1 MSNQFEVTIHSVEE
15 VHSLPGIW
23 SNESLRQLLI
33 AADMDDIGQVEDAE
47 LLDIAI
53 MALQDLG
60 NQQAG
65 ELVLDSVFGDAM
77 RPGVR
82 QNLVDDLQEDKPWEE
97 FAMVAQQRGL
107 FIAVVLLQKVFPNR
121 YAVPDA
127 LRFRFTIRAL
137 SSAAFADMNASDPA
151 WLMRLLSQGMSDTDV
166 LNRLCEE
173 ELKAGPFVDAAGM
186 IWHFVELDDESGGE
200 GGQVTGLSKSL
211 DVIAPHVWL
220 EPLKKGMVFNAS
232 AR

>member
-1 MSNQFEVTIHSVEE
+1 MHNHFEVTIHSVEV

-33 AADMDDIGQVEDAE
+33 TAEMDDIGQVEDTE
-47 LLDIAI
+47 LLDIVI

-82 QNLVDDLQEDKPWEE
+82 QNLVDDLQEDEPWEE
-97 FAMVAQQRGL
+97 FATVAQQRGL
-107 FIAVVLLQKVFPNR
+107 FIAVVLLQKIFPNR

-137 SSAAFADMNASDPA
+137 SSAAFAAIRASDPA

-166 LNRLCEE
+166 LNRLYEE
-173 ELKAGPFVDAAGM
+173 ELETGPFSDAAGM
-186 IWHFVELDDESGGE
+186 IWHFLELDDESVGE
-200 GGQVTGLSKSL
+200 DGQETGLSRSF

-220 EPLKKGMVFNAS
+220 EALKKGMVFEAS
-232 AR
+232 VR

>member
-1 MSNQFEVTIHSVEE
+1 MSNFYEVTIQSVEE

-23 SNESLRQLLI
+23 TNESLRQLLI
-33 AADMDDIGQVEDAE
+33 NADMDDIGQVEDAE

-65 ELVLDSVFGDAM
+65 ELALDSVFGDAM

-97 FAMVAQQRGL
+97 FAVVAQQKGL

-137 SSAAFADMNASDPA
+137 SSAAFTDMNAPDPA
-151 WLMRLLSQGMSDTDV
+151 WLMRLLSQGMSDSDV
-166 LNRLCEE
+166 LNRLYEE
-173 ELKAGPFVDAAGM
+173 ELKAGPFEDAAGM
-186 IWHFVELDDESGGE
+186 IWHFTELDDEGG
-200 GGQVTGLSKSL
+200 GKDGQEQGRSRTFE
-211 DVIAPHVWL
+211 VIAPHVWL
-220 EPLKKGMVFNAS
+220 KPLKKGMVFNAS